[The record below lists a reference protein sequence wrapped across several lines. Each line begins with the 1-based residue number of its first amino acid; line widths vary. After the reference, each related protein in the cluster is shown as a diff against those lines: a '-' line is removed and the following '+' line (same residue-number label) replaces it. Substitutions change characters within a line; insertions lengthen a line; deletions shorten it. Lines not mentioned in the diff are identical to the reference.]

1 MPRFSNSEFKLLYPI
16 TGLFVFVASMIQIG
30 EQELIKY
37 KFVPTVIMSA
47 NVLLFV
53 VTLLGLFALI
63 NASKNPNPNVL
74 VRTVMM
80 AMGFRLLG
88 VAVAVL
94 LYMKLAGA
102 AISPRS
108 VYAGF
113 ALYPLYTWLE
123 IRLFLKL
130 NVKK

>member
-1 MPRFSNSEFKLLYPI
+1 MFKYSKLTYPI
-16 TGLFVFVASMIQIG
+16 GILFILVNAIIEFGQKQLLA
-30 EQELIKY
+30 Y
-37 KFVPTVIMSA
+37 KFVPSVIAYA
-47 NVLLFV
+47 NVLLFL
-53 VTLLGLFALI
+53 VTLIGLIALI

-74 VRTVMM
+74 VRTVMA
-80 AMGFRLLG
+80 AMGLRLLG
-88 VAVAVL
+88 IAVAVL
-94 LYMKLAGA
+94 LYMKLAGT

-113 ALYPLYTWLE
+113 ALYPLYTFLE

>member
-1 MPRFSNSEFKLLYPI
+1 MLRYSNSEFKLLYPI
-16 TGLFVFVASMIQIG
+16 TGLFVFVTWMVHLG

-37 KFVPTVIMSA
+37 KFVPSVINAA
-47 NVLLFV
+47 NLL
-53 VTLLGLFALI
+53 LFALTLVGLLSLI
-63 NASKNPNPNVL
+63 SAAKHPNPNVL
-74 VRTVMM
+74 VRTVMGF
-80 AMGFRLLG
+80 MGFRLIGL
-88 VAVAVL
+88 AVILVS
-94 LYMKLAGA
+94 YIKLAGA

>member
-1 MPRFSNSEFKLLYPI
+1 MFQKVKLLYPI
-16 TGLFVFVASMIQIG
+16 IALFMFVNAAVLFG

-37 KFVPTVIMSA
+37 KFVP
-47 NVLLFV
+47 NVLMAANLILFA
-53 VTLLGLFALI
+53 VTLIGLLSLI

-74 VRTVMM
+74 VRTVM
-80 AMGFRLLG
+80 AGMGLRLVG
-88 VAVAVL
+88 IAIAVL
-94 LYMKLAGA
+94 LYIKMSGAG
-102 AISPRS
+102 ISPRS

>member
-16 TGLFVFVASMIQIG
+16 TGLFIFVASMIEMG
-30 EQELIKY
+30 EQALIKY
-37 KFVPTVIMSA
+37 KFVPTVIGSA
-47 NVLLFV
+47 NLLLFAL
-53 VTLLGLFALI
+53 TLLGLLSLI
-63 NASKNPNPNVL
+63 EASKHPNPNVL
-74 VRTVMM
+74 VRTVMGF
-80 AMGFRLLG
+80 MGFRLIGLAVIL
-88 VAVAVL
+88 VA
-94 LYMKLAGA
+94 YIKMSGAG
-102 AISPRS
+102 ISPRS

>member
-37 KFVPTVIMSA
+37 KFAPTVIMSA

-80 AMGFRLLG
+80 AMGLRLLG
-88 VAVAVL
+88 IAVAVL

-102 AISPRS
+102 GISPRS

-113 ALYPLYTWLE
+113 ALYPLYTFLE

>member
-1 MPRFSNSEFKLLYPI
+1 MARFNTSEFKLLYPI
-16 TGLFVFVASMIQIG
+16 IGLFIFVAWIIQIG
-30 EQELIKY
+30 EQALINY

-47 NVLLFV
+47 NLL
-53 VTLLGLFALI
+53 LFALTLVGLLSLI
-63 NASKNPNPNVL
+63 SAAKDPNPNVL
-74 VRTVMM
+74 VRTVV
-80 AMGFRLLG
+80 AFMGFRLIGL
-88 VAVAVL
+88 AVIIVS
-94 LYMKLAGA
+94 YIKMSGA

>member
-1 MPRFSNSEFKLLYPI
+1 MFQKVKLLYPI
-16 TGLFVFVASMIQIG
+16 IGLFIFVTSIIQIG

-47 NVLLFV
+47 NVLLFA
-53 VTLLGLFALI
+53 VTLVGLIALV

-74 VRTVMM
+74 VRTVMI
-80 AMGFRLLG
+80 AMGLRLLG
-88 VAVAVL
+88 IAVAVL
-94 LYMKLAGA
+94 LYVKLAGA

>member
-1 MPRFSNSEFKLLYPI
+1 MFQKVKLLYPI
-16 TGLFVFVASMIQIG
+16 IALFMFVNAAVLFG
-30 EQELIKY
+30 EQALINY

-47 NVLLFV
+47 NLL
-53 VTLLGLFALI
+53 LFALTLVGLLSLI
-63 NASKNPNPNVL
+63 SAAKDPNPNVL
-74 VRTVMM
+74 VRTVM
-80 AMGFRLLG
+80 AFMGFRLIGL
-88 VAVAVL
+88 AVIIVS
-94 LYMKLAGA
+94 YIKMSGAG
-102 AISPRS
+102 ISPRS

>member
-37 KFVPTVIMSA
+37 KFVPTVIMST

-88 VAVAVL
+88 IAVAVL

>member
-47 NVLLFV
+47 NLLLFAL
-53 VTLLGLFALI
+53 TLLGLLSLI
-63 NASKNPNPNVL
+63 TAAKDPNPNVL

-88 VAVAVL
+88 IAVAVL

-113 ALYPLYTWLE
+113 SLYPLYTWLE

>member
-16 TGLFVFVASMIQIG
+16 IGLFIFVASMIEMG

-37 KFVPTVIMSA
+37 KFVPIVIMSA
-47 NVLLFV
+47 NLLLFAL
-53 VTLLGLFALI
+53 TLLGLLSLI
-63 NASKNPNPNVL
+63 EASKHPNPNVL
-74 VRTVMM
+74 VRTVMGF
-80 AMGFRLLG
+80 MGFRLIGL
-88 VAVAVL
+88 AVILVS
-94 LYMKLAGA
+94 YIKLAGA

-108 VYAGF
+108 VYAAF

>member
-1 MPRFSNSEFKLLYPI
+1 MARFSNSEFKLLYPI
-16 TGLFVFVASMIQIG
+16 IGLFIFVASIIQLG
-30 EQELIKY
+30 ETALIKY

-47 NVLLFV
+47 NLILFAL
-53 VTLLGLFALI
+53 TLLGLLSLI
-63 NASKNPNPNVL
+63 EASKHPNPNVL
-74 VRTVMM
+74 VRTVMGF
-80 AMGFRLLG
+80 MGFRLIGL
-88 VAVAVL
+88 AVILVS
-94 LYMKLAGA
+94 YIKLAGA

-113 ALYPLYTWLE
+113 ALYPLYTFLE

>member
-1 MPRFSNSEFKLLYPI
+1 MLQKVKLLYPI
-16 TGLFVFVASMIQIG
+16 IALFIFVNAAILLG

-37 KFVPTVIMSA
+37 KFVPTVINGA
-47 NVLLFV
+47 NLLLFAL
-53 VTLLGLFALI
+53 TLLGLLALI
-63 NASKNPNPNVL
+63 SAAKDPNPNVL
-74 VRTVMM
+74 VRTVM
-80 AMGFRLLG
+80 AFMGFRLIGLAIILVSYIKMSGAG
-88 VAVAVL
+88 V
-94 LYMKLAGA
+94 
-102 AISPRS
+102 SPRS

>member
-1 MPRFSNSEFKLLYPI
+1 MLRFSNSEFKLLYPI
-16 TGLFVFVASMIQIG
+16 IGLFIFVASMIEMG

-37 KFVPTVIMSA
+37 KFVPTVIGSA
-47 NVLLFV
+47 NLLLFAL
-53 VTLLGLFALI
+53 TLLGLLSLI
-63 NASKNPNPNVL
+63 TAAKDPNPNVL
-74 VRTVMM
+74 VRTVMGF
-80 AMGFRLLG
+80 MGFRLIGLAVIL
-88 VAVAVL
+88 VA
-94 LYMKLAGA
+94 YIKMSGA

>member
-1 MPRFSNSEFKLLYPI
+1 MPRFSNSEFKMLYPI
-16 TGLFVFVASMIQIG
+16 IGLFIFVASMIEIG
-30 EQELIKY
+30 EQALIKY
-37 KFVPTVIMSA
+37 KFVPTVIGST
-47 NVLLFV
+47 NLLLFGL
-53 VTLLGLFALI
+53 TLLGLLSLI
-63 NASKNPNPNVL
+63 SAAKDPNPNLL
-74 VRTVMM
+74 VRTVM
-80 AMGFRLLG
+80 AFMGFRLIGL
-88 VAVAVL
+88 AVIIVS
-94 LYMKLAGA
+94 YIKMSGA

>member
-1 MPRFSNSEFKLLYPI
+1 MPGFSNSEFKLLYPI

-80 AMGFRLLG
+80 AMGLRLLG
-88 VAVAVL
+88 IAVAVL

-102 AISPRS
+102 GISPRS

-113 ALYPLYTWLE
+113 VLYPLYTWLE

>member
-1 MPRFSNSEFKLLYPI
+1 MLYPI
-16 TGLFVFVASMIQIG
+16 IGLFIFVASIIQLG
-30 EQELIKY
+30 ETALIKY

-47 NVLLFV
+47 NLLLFAL
-53 VTLLGLFALI
+53 TLLGLLSLI
-63 NASKNPNPNVL
+63 SAAKHPNPNVL
-74 VRTVMM
+74 VRTVMGF
-80 AMGFRLLG
+80 MGFRLIGL
-88 VAVAVL
+88 AVILVS
-94 LYMKLAGA
+94 YIKLAGA

>member
-16 TGLFVFVASMIQIG
+16 TGLFVFVTWMVHLG

-37 KFVPTVIMSA
+37 KFVPTVINGA
-47 NVLLFV
+47 NLLLFAL
-53 VTLLGLFALI
+53 TLLGLLALI
-63 NASKNPNPNVL
+63 TAAKDPNPNVL
-74 VRTVMM
+74 VRTVM
-80 AMGFRLLG
+80 AFMGFRLIGLAIIL
-88 VAVAVL
+88 VA
-94 LYMKLAGA
+94 YIKTSGA

-123 IRLFLKL
+123 IKLFLKL

>member
-1 MPRFSNSEFKLLYPI
+1 MLRFSNSEFKLLYPI
-16 TGLFVFVASMIQIG
+16 IGLFIFVASMIEMG

-47 NVLLFV
+47 NLLLFAL
-53 VTLLGLFALI
+53 TLLGLLSLI
-63 NASKNPNPNVL
+63 TAAKDPNPNVL
-74 VRTVMM
+74 VRTVMGF
-80 AMGFRLLG
+80 MGFRLIGLAVIL
-88 VAVAVL
+88 VA
-94 LYMKLAGA
+94 YIKMSGAG
-102 AISPRS
+102 ISPRS
-108 VYAGF
+108 VYAGL

>member
-1 MPRFSNSEFKLLYPI
+1 MFQKVKLLYPI
-16 TGLFVFVASMIQIG
+16 IALFIFVNAAILLG

-37 KFVPTVIMSA
+37 KFVPTVINGA
-47 NVLLFV
+47 NLL
-53 VTLLGLFALI
+53 LFALTLVGLLSLI
-63 NASKNPNPNVL
+63 SAAKDPNPNVL
-74 VRTVMM
+74 VRTVM
-80 AMGFRLLG
+80 AFMGFRLIGL
-88 VAVAVL
+88 AVIIVS
-94 LYMKLAGA
+94 YIKMSGAG
-102 AISPRS
+102 ISPRS